1 MVAGLTAQQAG
12 HESSPSRW
20 RVRCAIYDVD
30 NCGAISR
37 NHLELEGG
45 ERWLSERWNSE
56 ILANFLGEHIDNFSV
71 TRNGGSLIQGR
82 IVPLGMPGAFSELDT
97 PLFA

>member
-37 NHLELEGG
+37 NHLELEVGKDGYLSGG
-45 ERWLSERWNSE
+45 IPRSLQ
-56 ILANFLGEHIDNFSV
+56 IFLASTSIISV
-71 TRNGGSLIQGR
+71 
-82 IVPLGMPGAFSELDT
+82 
-97 PLFA
+97 